1 MNRLRV
7 VTTRPTDKRPSARAT
22 SGNESLP
29 VSGSLFLVTVTFFVL
44 DITTAAIVVVVEAA
58 IVVVGDTEVATAGM
72 VTTTD
77 CDEPLNVV
85 RVLLLANPMENEDA
99 TVRVDVTATP
109 PATAWLVAPMV
120 HSDGEV
126 CVIDVISVIP
136 VKLKSTPE
144 ADERVAQS
152 MASAPVTLKVIDAE
166 LEVDDDEASVA
177 ESDMAL

>member
-1 MNRLRV
+1 M
-7 VTTRPTDKRPSARAT
+7 
-22 SGNESLP
+22 
-29 VSGSLFLVTVTFFVL
+29 
-44 DITTAAIVVVVEAA
+44 TTASTVVVGAMVVVVEAA
-58 IVVVGDTEVATAGM
+58 MVVVGETEVTTAAM

-85 RVLLLANPMENEDA
+85 RVLLLANPKENEDA
-99 TVRVDVTATP
+99 TARVDVTATP

-152 MASAPVTLKVIDAE
+152 MASVPVTLKVIDAE

>member
-1 MNRLRV
+1 M
-7 VTTRPTDKRPSARAT
+7 TTRPADKRPSARAR

-29 VSGSLFLVTVTFFVL
+29 VSGSSFLVTVTFFVL
-44 DITTAAIVVVVEAA
+44 DVTTAAIVVVVEAA
-58 IVVVGDTEVATAGM
+58 IVVVGETEVTTAGM
-72 VTTTD
+72 VTTID
-77 CDEPLNVV
+77 SDVPLNVV

-152 MASAPVTLKVIDAE
+152 MASVPVTLKVIDAE
-166 LEVDDDEASVA
+166 LEIDDDEASVA